1 MKKHF
6 EKSFLAIILVLSL
19 LLVIAGGASVKID
32 GTELFGSNGVL
43 AVLYESVI
51 LLNFDFEL
59 SDADVGEVLRE
70 NEFGTVAKLSG
81 DYCLFLRANGDAVI
95 FSIPQGSLVLIE
107 VTEASEFLPEVA
119 EFLSKNRVFSGFGD
133 AFKVNRRAVALRYG
147 DKYSVFDFA
156 YKDVRYYNSE
166 AEIYVDYNLDS
177 IDWTE
182 R

>member
-6 EKSFLAIILVLSL
+6 EKSVLAIILVLSL

-51 LLNFDFEL
+51 LFNFDLEL
-59 SDADVGEVLRE
+59 SDADVGEVLSE

-95 FSIPQGSLVLIE
+95 FSIPEGGFVLVE
-107 VTEASEFLPEVA
+107 VTEAA

-133 AFKVNRRAVALRYG
+133 AFKVNKRAVALRYG

-156 YKDVRYYNSE
+156 YRDVHYYNSE
-166 AEIYVDYNLDS
+166 EEIYADYNLDS

>member
-19 LLVIAGGASVKID
+19 LLVIACGASVKID

-51 LLNFDFEL
+51 LFNFDLEL

-70 NEFGTVAKLSG
+70 NEFGTVAKLPH

-95 FSIPQGSLVLIE
+95 FSIPEGSFVLVE
-107 VTEASEFLPEVA
+107 VTEAA

-133 AFKVNRRAVALRYG
+133 AFKVNKRAVALRYG

-156 YKDVRYYNSE
+156 YKDVHYYNSE
-166 AEIYVDYNLDS
+166 EEIYADYNLDS
-177 IDWTE
+177 MDWTE

>member
-19 LLVIAGGASVKID
+19 LLLIAGGASVKID
-32 GTELFGSNGVL
+32 GTELFGSKGVL
-43 AVLYESVI
+43 ATLYGSLI
-51 LLNFDFEL
+51 LFNFDL
-59 SDADVGEVLRE
+59 DLNDAAVGEVLRE
-70 NEFGTVAKLSG
+70 NEFGPVAKLSG
-81 DYCLFLRANGDAVI
+81 DYCLFLRSNGDAVI
-95 FSIPQGSLVLIE
+95 FSIPQGSLVLVDIP
-107 VTEASEFLPEVA
+107 EAA
-119 EFLSKNRVFSGFGD
+119 EFLSKNRVFNGFGD